1 MSVSIVIPAYN
12 EYQNLTILIKEINFS
27 IENEF
32 IYEII
37 VVDDNSSDKT
47 QELINEK
54 KFKNLK
60 LLKNS
65 KNLGQSYSILTG
77 IN

>member
-47 QELINEK
+47 QELSNEK